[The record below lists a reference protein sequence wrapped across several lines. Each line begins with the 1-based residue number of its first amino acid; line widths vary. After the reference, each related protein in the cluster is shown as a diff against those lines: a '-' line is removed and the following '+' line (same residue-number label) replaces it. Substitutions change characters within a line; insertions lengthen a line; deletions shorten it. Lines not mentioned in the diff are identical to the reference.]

1 MKAVFLRELKLN
13 LKSLIIWSL
22 TVGGLGLV
30 CILMYQSMDSEMK
43 DMADMFSNM
52 GAFSDA
58 FGMSTLSI
66 ATLGGF
72 FATEVGV
79 VHGLGS
85 GMFAALCTIGII
97 SKEEERHSGE
107 FLLSLPISRSRV
119 AAAKGLCVLTMLTVF
134 TAVCALLY
142 MTGFMILNEEISYS
156 YFAEFM
162 IKQFLMNL
170 EISGICFL
178 ISALSDKIKTGAGL
192 GLAMIFYVYDLIGR
206 VVPDL
211 KDYLFFG
218 PYSYCNASEIFSG
231 EDPCTSGIVVALIV
245 TIACIM
251 TAFIGY
257 DRRDLKS

>member
-1 MKAVFLRELKLN
+1 MKAVYFREMKLN
-13 LKSLIIWSL
+13 LKSLIIWSF

-30 CILMYQSMDSEMK
+30 CVLMYRSMNSDMK

-66 ATLGGF
+66 ASLEGF

-85 GMFAALCTIGII
+85 GMFAALRTIGII

-119 AAAKGLCVLTMLTVF
+119 AAAKGLCVLTMLVVF
-134 TAVCALLY
+134 SAVCAELY
-142 MTGFMILNEEISYS
+142 MIGFKVLNEEISY
-156 YFAEFM
+156 AEFTDFM
-162 IKQFLMNL
+162 VKQFIMNL

-211 KDYLFFG
+211 KGYLFFG
-218 PYSYCNASEIFSG
+218 PYSYANASEIFSG
-231 EDPCTSGIVVALIV
+231 AEPCTKGIVVAAVVIV
-245 TIACIM
+245 TFIFA
-251 TAFIGY
+251 AFWGY

>member
-1 MKAVFLRELKLN
+1 MKTVYLRELKLN

-22 TVGGLGLV
+22 TVGGLGLS
-30 CILMYQSMDSEMK
+30 CILMYTSMNSDMK

-66 ATLGGF
+66 ASLEGF

-107 FLLSLPISRSRV
+107 FLLSLPISRIRV
-119 AAAKGLCVLTMLTVF
+119 AAAKGLCVLTMLVVF
-134 TAVCALLY
+134 TAVCAVLY
-142 MTGFMILNEEISYS
+142 VTGFMILNEEISYAE
-156 YFAEFM
+156 FADFM

-170 EISGICFL
+170 EISAICFL
-178 ISALSDKIKTGAGL
+178 ISALSDRIKTGAGL

-231 EDPCTSGIVVALIV
+231 EDPCISGIVVSAIV
-245 TIACIM
+245 TVACIAA
-251 TAFIGY
+251 AFIGY
-257 DRRDLKS
+257 NRRDLKS